1 MNPQPE
7 PYVGNLFAI
16 LFGCLFIYYAIK
28 AYREEDTA
36 SDLFVIGYVEESNQ
50 TVNNISLTNV
60 STKASL
66 ESQQLYID
74 CIEALRSLG
83 MKKTEATK
91 RTKQVFANTHPE
103 PQTVQEFLLIA
114 LRK

>member
-7 PYVGNLFAI
+7 PYIGNLFAT

-28 AYREEDTA
+28 AYYEH
-36 SDLFVIGYVEESNQ
+36 SPINDLFTIGYIEESGQ
-50 TVNNISLTNV
+50 IVNNINYTNV

-74 CIEALRSLG
+74 CVEALRALG
-83 MKKTEATK
+83 MKKTQATK
-91 RTKQVFANTHPE
+91 ITKQVFSTTHPL